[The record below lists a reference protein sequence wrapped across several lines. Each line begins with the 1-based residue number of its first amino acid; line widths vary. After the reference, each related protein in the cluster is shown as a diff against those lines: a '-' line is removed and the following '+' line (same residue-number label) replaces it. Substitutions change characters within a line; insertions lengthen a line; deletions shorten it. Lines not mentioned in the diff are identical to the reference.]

1 MLLHFCRWIIVLPII
16 FTSAFGQL
24 NSVRTKVDSIVGSAK
39 GMVGIAV
46 IDLNKGD
53 TLTVRGEEHFPMQS
67 VYKLP
72 LALAVLDQV
81 DKGTMALTQN
91 IHITK
96 ADLHPDTWSP
106 LRERYSAKDVDL
118 PLDSIL
124 MYTVSYSDNNAC
136 DILFRFLGGTAIVD
150 QYVRKLGIMSMAI
163 VTTEEEMRQGWNVQY
178 RNWSSP
184 RATANLLQL
193 FYKGK
198 ILSERCRDYL
208 WRLMVNSSTTPGRIK
223 GLLPLG
229 AVVPHKSGSSGTND
243 SGIAAATNDIGLIVF
258 PDGRCVALVVF
269 ITESNASD
277 EERDKVIATVARAI
291 WDVYSIH

>member
-1 MLLHFCRWIIVLPII
+1 
-16 FTSAFGQL
+16 
-24 NSVRTKVDSIVGSAK
+24 
-39 GMVGIAV
+39 MVGIAV